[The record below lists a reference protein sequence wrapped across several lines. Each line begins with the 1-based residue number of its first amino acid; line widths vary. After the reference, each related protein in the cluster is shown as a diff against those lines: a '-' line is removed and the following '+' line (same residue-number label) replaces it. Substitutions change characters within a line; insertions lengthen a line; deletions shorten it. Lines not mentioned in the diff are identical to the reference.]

1 MNSTKKADLMKEL
14 KVGRTMPIQ
23 LQIVAGTIYDV
34 AYEDGREE
42 GFAEGVRKGA
52 ESAMGKLEEAY
63 SSGMQDAN
71 KVGSASFLACTALA
85 LHELYGFAALRCKR
99 VIDLVSDKLLTTLHP
114 AQWVEECR
122 KIGVVIE
129 DEDMLLELDGGIED
143 A

>member
-1 MNSTKKADLMKEL
+1 MNSKKKADLMKEL

-42 GFAEGVRKGA
+42 GFADGVRKGA
-52 ESAMGKLEEAY
+52 ESAMDKLEQAY
-63 SSGMQDAN
+63 SQGLQDAN

-114 AQWVEECR
+114 SQWVEECR

-129 DEDMLLELDGGIED
+129 DEDMLMDLDGGTET
-143 A
+143 